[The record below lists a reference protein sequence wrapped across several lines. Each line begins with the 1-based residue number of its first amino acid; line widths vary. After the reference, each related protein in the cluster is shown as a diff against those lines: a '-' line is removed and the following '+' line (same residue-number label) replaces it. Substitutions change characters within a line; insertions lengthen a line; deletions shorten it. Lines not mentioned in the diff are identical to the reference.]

1 MGVFEC
7 SIFFSV
13 LVVNALANIV
23 LSGRELKNLREVV
36 VQSEDLEDEKVDGRV
51 DI

>member
-7 SIFFSV
+7 SIFSLV

-36 VQSEDLEDEKVDGRV
+36 VQSEDFEDEKVDGRV